1 MERPGKPRHRREG
14 RRLSEREVSESN
26 LRTIERCL
34 DFARHDTGN
43 GRREPALCLR
53 RVVVKLARMT
63 RALTGMTSL
72 DYYGIE
78 ELLTEEERAARDG
91 ARRFVQ
97 EEVVREIV
105 PFHRAGKFP
114 DHLIPRMGA
123 LGFYAPYL
131 KGNGCAGLSYT
142 AYGLIM
148 QELERADSGLRSL
161 ASVQGPLVIHAIHS
175 FATPEQQV
183 RWLPGLVSGKLIGCF
198 ALTEHG
204 HGSDPGGMETSAKR
218 EGDHYILNGSKC
230 WIGNASIADIK
241 VVWAKDGDGRVGGF
255 VVEKDAPGFRAHD
268 IEGKFSLRMSRT
280 SECWFENCRIP
291 GENRLPKASG
301 LGAPLSCLSHA
312 RAGIAW
318 GVIGAAID
326 CYETAL
332 AYAKSREQ
340 FGRPIA
346 GFQLVQQKLVW
357 MAQEITKAQLLAL
370 RLTRMMEVGSARP
383 AQISLAKRNNV
394 WMALEC
400 ARKGRD
406 ILGAAGITD
415 RYPVIR
421 HLMNLETVS
430 TYEGTH
436 DIHTLVVGRD
446 ITGINAFGG

>member
-1 MERPGKPRHRREG
+1 
-14 RRLSEREVSESN
+14 
-26 LRTIERCL
+26 
-34 DFARHDTGN
+34 
-43 GRREPALCLR
+43 
-53 RVVVKLARMT
+53 MT
-63 RALTGMTSL
+63 ATSL

-78 ELLTEEERAARDG
+78 ELLTEDERAARDR
-91 ARRFVQ
+91 ATRFVQ
-97 EEVVREIV
+97 EEVLSEVV
-105 PFHRAGKFP
+105 PCHRAGKFP
-114 DHLIPRMGA
+114 EHLIPRMGA

-131 KGNGCAGLSYT
+131 EKHGRAGLSYT

-161 ASVQGPLVIHAIHS
+161 ASVQGALAIQAIGS
-175 FATPEQQV
+175 FGSPEQQA
-183 RWLPGLVSGKLIGCF
+183 RWLPGLLSGTLVGCF

-204 HGSDPGGMETSAKR
+204 HGSDPGGMETRAKR
-218 EGDHYILNGSKC
+218 DADHYILNGSKC
-230 WIGNASIADIK
+230 WIGNASIADVK
-241 VVWAKDGDGRVGGF
+241 VVWARDDDGRVSGF
-255 VVEKDAPGFRAHD
+255 LVEKDAPGFQAQD

-280 SECWFENCRIP
+280 SECWFENCRVP
-291 GENRLPKASG
+291 AGNRLPKASG
-301 LGAPLSCLSHA
+301 LGAPLSCLSKA
-312 RAGIAW
+312 RTGIAW

-332 AYAKSREQ
+332 AYAKTREQ

-357 MAQEITKAQLLAL
+357 MVQEITKAQLLAL
-370 RLTRMMEVGSARP
+370 RLTRKMEASSVRP
-383 AQISLAKRNNV
+383 EQISLAKRNNV

-400 ARKGRD
+400 ARKARD

-436 DIHTLVVGRD
+436 DIHTLVIGRD

>member
-1 MERPGKPRHRREG
+1 
-14 RRLSEREVSESN
+14 
-26 LRTIERCL
+26 
-34 DFARHDTGN
+34 
-43 GRREPALCLR
+43 
-53 RVVVKLARMT
+53 
-63 RALTGMTSL
+63 MTSL
-72 DYYGIE
+72 DYYNIE
-78 ELLTEEERAARDG
+78 ELLTDQERAAHDR

-97 EEVVREIV
+97 EEVLSEIV
-105 PFHRAGKFP
+105 PCHRAGKFP
-114 DHLIPRMGA
+114 DRLIPRMGE

-131 KGNGCAGLSYT
+131 KEHPCAGMSYT

-161 ASVQGPLVIHAIHS
+161 ASVQGALTIQAIHS
-175 FATPEQQV
+175 FGSHEQQA
-183 RWLPGLVSGKLIGCF
+183 RWLPGLVSGKSVGCF

-204 HGSDPGGMETSAKR
+204 HGSDPGGMETQAKR
-218 EGDHYILNGSKC
+218 DGDHYILNGSKC
-230 WIGNASIADIK
+230 WIGNASIADVK
-241 VVWAKDGDGRVGGF
+241 VVWAKADEGRVGGF
-255 VVEKDAPGFRAHD
+255 VVEKDAPGFRAQD

-291 GENRLPKASG
+291 AENRLPNASG
-301 LGAPLSCLSHA
+301 LKAPLSCLLYA
-312 RAGIAW
+312 RTGIAW

-346 GFQLVQQKLVW
+346 SFQLVQQKLVW

-370 RLTRMMEVGSARP
+370 RLTRLMETGAAHP

-394 WMALEC
+394 WMALQC
-400 ARKGRD
+400 ARKARD

-415 RYPVIR
+415 SHSVIR
-421 HLMNLETVS
+421 HLMNLESVS

-436 DIHTLVVGRD
+436 DIHTLIIGRD
-446 ITGINAFGG
+446 LTGLDAFAG

>member
-1 MERPGKPRHRREG
+1 
-14 RRLSEREVSESN
+14 
-26 LRTIERCL
+26 
-34 DFARHDTGN
+34 
-43 GRREPALCLR
+43 
-53 RVVVKLARMT
+53 MT
-63 RALTGMTSL
+63 LPSL

-78 ELLTEEERAARDG
+78 ELLTDEERAARDR
-91 ARRFVQ
+91 ARQFVQ
-97 EEVVREIV
+97 EEVMQEIV
-105 PFHRAGKFP
+105 PCHRAGKFP
-114 DHLIPRMGA
+114 NHLTSRMGA

-131 KGNGCAGLSYT
+131 KEHGCAGLSHT

-161 ASVQGPLVIHAIHS
+161 ASVQGALAIQAIHS
-175 FATPEQQV
+175 FGSPEQQS
-183 RWLPGLVSGKLIGCF
+183 RWLPGLVSGERVACF

-204 HGSDPGGMETSAKR
+204 HGSDPGGMETRATR
-218 EGDHYILNGSKC
+218 DGDHYVLNGSKC
-230 WIGNASIADIK
+230 WIGNASIADVK
-241 VVWAKDGDGRVGGF
+241 VVWAKDDDGRVGGF
-255 VVEKDAPGFRAHD
+255 IVEKDAQGFRAQD

-291 GENRLPKASG
+291 KDNRLPKASG
-301 LGAPLSCLSHA
+301 LRAPLSCLSHA

-318 GVIGAAID
+318 GVIGAALD

-346 GFQLVQQKLVW
+346 GFQLVQEKLVW
-357 MAQEITKAQLLAL
+357 MVQEITKAQLLAL
-370 RLTRMMEVGSARP
+370 RLTRMMEAGTATS

-400 ARKGRD
+400 ARKARD

-415 RYPVIR
+415 RYSVIR
-421 HLMNLETVS
+421 HLMNLESVY

-436 DIHTLVVGRD
+436 DIHTLAIGRD
-446 ITGINAFGG
+446 ITGLDAFGG

>member
-1 MERPGKPRHRREG
+1 
-14 RRLSEREVSESN
+14 
-26 LRTIERCL
+26 
-34 DFARHDTGN
+34 
-43 GRREPALCLR
+43 
-53 RVVVKLARMT
+53 
-63 RALTGMTSL
+63 MTSL

-78 ELLTEEERAARDG
+78 ELLTDEERAARDR

-97 EEVVREIV
+97 EEVLSEVV
-105 PFHRAGKFP
+105 PCHRAGKFP
-114 DHLIPRMGA
+114 EQVIPRMGG
-123 LGFYAPYL
+123 LGFYASYL
-131 KGNGCAGLSYT
+131 KEHGCAGVSYT

-161 ASVQGPLVIHAIHS
+161 ASVQGALAIQAIHS
-175 FATPEQQV
+175 FGSPEQHA
-183 RWLPGLVSGKLIGCF
+183 RWLPGLVSGERVACF

-204 HGSDPGGMETSAKR
+204 HGSDPDGMETRAKR
-218 EGDHYILNGSKC
+218 NGDNYILNGSKC
-230 WIGNASIADIK
+230 WIGNASIADVK
-241 VVWAKDGDGRVGGF
+241 VVWAKDDDGRVCGF
-255 VVEKDAPGFRAHD
+255 VVEKDAPGFRARD

-291 GENRLPKASG
+291 AENRLPKASG
-301 LGAPLSCLSHA
+301 LSAPLSCLSHA
-312 RAGIAW
+312 RVGIAW

-332 AYAKSREQ
+332 AYAKAREQ

-357 MAQEITKAQLLAL
+357 MTQEITKAQLLAL
-370 RLTRMMEVGSARP
+370 RLTRLMEDGAARP

-394 WMALEC
+394 WMALQC
-400 ARKGRD
+400 ARKARD

-415 RYPVIR
+415 QYSVIR
-421 HLMNLETVS
+421 HVMNLESVL

-446 ITGINAFGG
+446 ITGLSAFEGS

>member
-1 MERPGKPRHRREG
+1 
-14 RRLSEREVSESN
+14 
-26 LRTIERCL
+26 
-34 DFARHDTGN
+34 
-43 GRREPALCLR
+43 
-53 RVVVKLARMT
+53 MT
-63 RALTGMTSL
+63 PTSL
-72 DYYGIE
+72 DFYGIE
-78 ELLTEEERAARDG
+78 ELLTEEERAARDR
-91 ARRFVQ
+91 ARHFVQ
-97 EEVVREIV
+97 EEVLSEIV
-105 PFHRAGKFP
+105 PCHRAAKFP
-114 DHLIPRMGA
+114 DNLIPRMGA

-131 KGNGCAGLSYT
+131 KEHGCASLSHT

-161 ASVQGPLVIHAIHS
+161 ASVQGSLVIHAIHS
-175 FATPEQQV
+175 FATPAQQA

-204 HGSDPGGMETSAKR
+204 HGSDPGGMETNAKR

-241 VVWAKDGDGRVGGF
+241 VVWAKDDDGRVAGF
-255 VVEKDAPGFRAHD
+255 VVEKDAPGFRAQD

-291 GENRLPKASG
+291 VENRLPKASG
-301 LGAPLSCLSHA
+301 LRAPLSCLSQA
-312 RAGIAW
+312 RVGVAW

-326 CYETAL
+326 CYEAAL
-332 AYAKSREQ
+332 AYSKSREQ

-346 GFQLVQQKLVW
+346 GFQLVQEKLVW
-357 MAQEITKAQLLAL
+357 MVQEITKSQLLAL
-370 RLTRMMEVGSARP
+370 RLTRMMEADAVTP

-400 ARKGRD
+400 ARKARD

-415 RYPVIR
+415 RYSVIR
-421 HLMNLETVS
+421 HLMNLETVY

-436 DIHTLVVGRD
+436 DIHTLIVGHD
-446 ITGINAFGG
+446 ITGLNAFGN